1 MDSSARLR
9 LYMNDNGPLILD
21 GGLATELEAQGAKL
35 QASIPGF
42 ISHLDV
48 SPERARDLLM
58 SGVQLAKET
67 VERFVLD
74 TRPTGQRWPLVAGSV
89 GPYGAFLLNGAEYT
103 GAYAEEMSIEELK
116 IWHRPQ
122 VDCVTAAG
130 ADLIAFE
137 TIPSIKEAEAL
148 VELLKEFPNSKAWL
162 SFSCKDGKCISDG
175 SLFTDA
181 VRVANRS
188 TQLVAVG
195 VNCCSAALVEPLL
208 DSARSL
214 LGPDMS
220 WVVYPNSGEDWDT
233 KHGGL
238 LSYRPRPHSR
248 VTTRVKRKLHVCRL
262 CSVAV
267 RGAPLSVL
275 CSVGQAFPAA
285 VFLTAHTV
293 GASQVGQAL
302 GCRSLLGF
310 LGDASVRPLRA
321 MVVEVVAQV
330 LQVQSPGAELLP
342 VHPLEGHD
350 AVQKCDGRRYVL
362 LTSLHPECCTRSSNR
377 KPEKRFHMK
386 SCTVAD

>member
-1 MDSSARLR
+1 MGSSARLR

-21 GGLATELEAQGAKL
+21 GGLATELEAQGANL
-35 QASIPGF
+35 QGDPLWSARLLHTNPQAIRDAHYRFLISGADVITSATYQASIPGF

-48 SPERARDLLM
+48 SPERARELLM

-67 VERFVLD
+67 VERFVSD
-74 TRPTGQRWPLVAGSV
+74 TRPTGQRCPLVAGSV

-175 SLFTDA
+175 SPFTDA
-181 VRVANRS
+181 VQMANRS

-233 KHGGL
+233 KHGWLTSGNTSASIPK
-238 LSYRPRPHSR
+238 LSR
-248 VTTRVKRKLHVCRL
+248 TWMKQGAALIGGCCRI
-262 CSVAV
+262 
-267 RGAPLSVL
+267 G
-275 CSVGQAFPAA
+275 PA
-285 VFLTAHTV
+285 HI
-293 GASQVGQAL
+293 
-302 GCRSLLGF
+302 
-310 LGDASVRPLRA
+310 
-321 MVVEVVAQV
+321 
-330 LQVQSPGAELLP
+330 AELRQELK
-342 VHPLEGHD
+342 G
-350 AVQKCDGRRYVL
+350 
-362 LTSLHPECCTRSSNR
+362 
-377 KPEKRFHMK
+377 
-386 SCTVAD
+386 SCTSAASAV

>member
-1 MDSSARLR
+1 MASSARLR

-21 GGLATELEAQGAKL
+21 GGLATELEAQGANLQGDPLWSARLLHTNPQAIKDAHYRFL
-35 QASIPGF
+35 ISGADVITSATYQASIPGF

-48 SPERARDLLM
+48 GPERARDLLM

-122 VDCVTAAG
+122 VGCVTAAG

-162 SFSCKDGKCISDG
+162 SFSCKDEKCISDG
-175 SLFTDA
+175 SPFTDA
-181 VRVANRS
+181 VQMANRS

-233 KHGGL
+233 KHGWLTSGNTSASISK
-238 LSYRPRPHSR
+238 LSR
-248 VTTRVKRKLHVCRL
+248 TWMKQGAALIGGCCRI
-262 CSVAV
+262 
-267 RGAPLSVL
+267 G
-275 CSVGQAFPAA
+275 PA
-285 VFLTAHTV
+285 HI
-293 GASQVGQAL
+293 
-302 GCRSLLGF
+302 
-310 LGDASVRPLRA
+310 
-321 MVVEVVAQV
+321 
-330 LQVQSPGAELLP
+330 AELRQELK
-342 VHPLEGHD
+342 GRCTSAAS
-350 AVQKCDGRRYVL
+350 AV
-362 LTSLHPECCTRSSNR
+362 
-377 KPEKRFHMK
+377 
-386 SCTVAD
+386 